1 MTLEHTNFK
10 KFEVHG
16 GGGLHLSS
24 SSWVAGGHYADVN
37 DGDRWSG
44 SGVEEP
50 GYARDRGGMDQ
61 GVEDG
66 RGVEAA
72 ARRLDRTRAGAT
84 GWPGREELREAPT
97 AEEAMM
103 WRSQPRRAVGGS
115 GPLAGRLDR
124 AEAGGR

>member
-37 DGDRWSG
+37 DGGRWSG

-50 GYARDRGGMDQ
+50 GHARDRGGTDQ

-72 ARRLDRTRAGAT
+72 ARRLDRTRVGAT
-84 GWPGREELREAPT
+84 GWPGRGGAQGGTGCRGGDDVEEPAT
-97 AEEAMM
+97 
-103 WRSQPRRAVGGS
+103 SGCRRIGTVGGQ
-115 GPLAGRLDR
+115 A
-124 AEAGGR
+124 